1 MRGGVPAAPVLRPAA
16 VRRAGAAGSVGVVT
30 LSLGLSVLLAALCI
44 AALFIGYTPLD
55 TGQVLGGLV
64 GRGDPRVVVIVQ
76 EIRAPRIVLAA
87 LIGASSGLAG
97 AALQGL
103 FRNPLADPGILGISS
118 SAALGAVIALY
129 FGLSA
134 AWALALP
141 VAAMLGAGLAT
152 LALYLLAAR
161 DASTLTVV
169 LAGVAISSFAIALTS
184 LAMNLSPNPY
194 ALAEM
199 VDWLLGS
206 VKDRSF
212 AHVTLVLPFM
222 IAGGALLL
230 TAGRGLDALTLGEDG
245 ARSLGIGLRR
255 LRVQIITGTALAVG
269 SGVAVSG
276 GIGFVGLVCPH
287 LVRPLVG
294 HQPRHVL
301 LPSALAG
308 AALVVAADVLVRLIA
323 TGPELMLGVVTA
335 LVGTPFFFWLIMKT
349 GRGAPV

>member
-1 MRGGVPAAPVLRPAA
+1 MTGAAPIAPPLRIGASPPAA
-16 VRRAGAAGSVGVVT
+16 RAGVLAVSAGLAV
-30 LSLGLSVLLAALCI
+30 LLSVVAF

-55 TGQVLGGLV
+55 AEAVLGGLL
-64 GRGDPRVVVIVQ
+64 GYGDPRVVVIVQ

-87 LIGASSGLAG
+87 MIGASSGLAG

-134 AWALALP
+134 VWPLALP
-141 VAAMLGAGLAT
+141 GASMAGAAVAT
-152 LALYLLAAR
+152 LGLYLLAAR
-161 DASTLTVV
+161 NATTLTLV
-169 LAGVAISSFAIALTS
+169 LAGVAISGLAIALTS
-184 LAMNLSPNPY
+184 LAMNLSPNPF
-194 ALAEM
+194 ALAEL

-212 AHVTLVLPFM
+212 ADVTLVLPFM
-222 IAGGALLL
+222 IAGTMLLL
-230 TAGRGLDALTLGEDG
+230 AAGRGLDALTLGEDV
-245 ARSLGIGLRR
+245 ARSLGIGLGR
-255 LRVQIITGTALAVG
+255 LRGQIIGGTALAVG

-308 AALVVAADVLVRLIA
+308 AALLVAADILVRLISV
-323 TGPELMLGVVTA
+323 GPELMLGVVTA
-335 LVGTPFFFWLIMKT
+335 LVGTPFFFWLILKT
-349 GRGAPV
+349 GRGAPL